1 MISTSIKE
9 GERIY
14 HRQAGGGGWGN
25 PLERSPQAVERDVRN
40 DKVSVASRTAGVW
53 GGDRR
58 ADRQGRCGSYTRVK
72 GSWESQL
79 DVG

>member
-25 PLERSPQAVERDVRN
+25 PLERSARAVERDVRN
-40 DKVSVASRTAGVW
+40 GKVTAAAARREYGVVIDQET
-53 GGDRR
+53 GKVDPGATQALRR
-58 ADRQGRCGSYTRVK
+58 ERKKA
-72 GSWESQL
+72 
-79 DVG
+79 